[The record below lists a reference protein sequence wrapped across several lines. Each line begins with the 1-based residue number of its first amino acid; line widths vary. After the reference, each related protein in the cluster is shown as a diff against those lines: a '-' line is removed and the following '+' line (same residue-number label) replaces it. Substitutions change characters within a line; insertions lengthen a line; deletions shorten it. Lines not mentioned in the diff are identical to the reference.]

1 MFDINFPG
9 MKLVKSELRLRGVV
23 ENHTYIEN
31 RLLLEK
37 ELCRIPVSVYVLVV
51 VAE

>member
-1 MFDINFPG
+1 
-9 MKLVKSELRLRGVV
+9 MKLVKIGLRLRGVV

-37 ELCRIPVSVYVLVV
+37 TVEFLY
-51 VAE
+51 

>member
-1 MFDINFPG
+1 MYVKFDLNFSG
-9 MKLVKSELRLRGVV
+9 IKLVKIELRLQRLV

-37 ELCRIPVSVYVLVV
+37 KLCRNSLLI
-51 VAE
+51 